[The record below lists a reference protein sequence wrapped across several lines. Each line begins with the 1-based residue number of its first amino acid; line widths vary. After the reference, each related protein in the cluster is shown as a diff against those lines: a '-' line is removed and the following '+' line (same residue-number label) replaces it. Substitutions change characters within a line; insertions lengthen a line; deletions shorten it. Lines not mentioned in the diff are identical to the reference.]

1 SRSSSL
7 RSSSPSPSVSSSCCF
22 RDDGDEDRRRRMQ
35 LYVFVSRCVAYPFN
49 AKQVTDMARR
59 QPKVNKQQLVSIKDR
74 FTVFLQ
80 GDSQIVTDEAF
91 VSVVKFYYEDYL
103 KSNRVA
109 RIVQSGGWS
118 TNDFREVF
126 KNYIEKRVR
135 QMPEIAGLTKETVLS
150 SWMTKF
156 DKIFMGDEAPRPS
169 TRITASSF
177 SDLILSKD
185 QLYEMFQ
192 HILGIKKLEHQL
204 IFNASQLDHPDEQAA
219 QIRREMDQ
227 RQKVVELI
235 AKQRRDFPAFVRADS
250 SSTYVSELRSSIN
263 LLVSNLESL
272 PVSRGHGD
280 TGRLQKPLKRYYPSS
295 LLDPGEDSRSAL
307 LKSEIAL
314 LVHSYNVWVVVMEVL
329 GLRSLPANRTVYCT
343 MEVEGGEKL
352 QTEQAEASTPKW
364 DTQGD
369 FRINVPL
376 PLVKV
381 KLFAVNSRKLALEDK
396 ELGRVI
402 LQPMATATRV
412 NELHALAVPKN
423 SVDQGMKIKLG
434 LRMDKPQ
441 NMKHSGYLWAQGKN
455 VWKKWKKRYFVLVQV
470 SQCTFAMCSYRERK
484 AEPQELMLTDGFT
497 VDYTEP
503 PADVTG
509 GRAFFRAVKEGDS
522 LQLASDDDQDCVLW
536 VQALCRATGQSHKP
550 LHPSQG
556 GKLSAPGGTLLPSEC
571 TISCTSTADRASKY
585 GIEELIWA
593 NPSDFDHDS
602 FFEQLQRSTL
612 EHRLSDSISCLG
624 WLSPGQVF
632 VLDEYCARYGV
643 RGCHRHL
650 CFLNDLLE
658 KAESGTMIDPT
669 LLHYSFAF
677 CASHVFGNRPDGFS
691 SVTVEE
697 MERYNELR
705 GRLRSLLENQIAHFR
720 YCFPFGRPEGALKAT
735 ISLLERVLMKDMAT
749 MVPPAEMEAVLRSCL
764 ENAAFINYTRLSEYA
779 QIEVDSLEG
788 KEVGEEEEN
797 TPSKKLEGLINLAE
811 LCIDVLQQNDDYHAE
826 AFALASELFEEHA
839 EMFWKLFSVDM
850 DDVLDKQ
857 PEDNWDALL
866 LFQLL
871 NDYLRQTPSLNNGKF
886 HEEVQAK
893 FTPMVVRYVDL
904 MEASIAQSVHSG
916 FAQETWAL
924 VHIIHNTQ
932 SFGTLPRDDG
942 HDVPDRGIAIIGIFV
957 LLQMRLDSGPTVMC
971 VGFSRP
977 GGSATSN
984 ELLWKLNAL
993 QAFIQDLKWPEVQFS
1008 YQMDQR
1014 LKLMANEMISCCVS
1028 RMLEVAWDVRIVHTS
1043 YSDSTLT
1050 SESHSTLVRVT
1061 PHSESH
1067 STRICGCDMTQE
1079 LPGHS
1084 KAEIEIRKTRKEV
1097 SALLIDKFV
1106 AVLKGVL
1113 KKLAR
1118 FDEGTFLSTLLS
1130 LTVGSIK
1137 KRQDFQK
1144 PGMDLADSYVTFV
1157 RQNQEIFR
1165 EKLIEDDYIQQIC
1178 TDWYIS
1184 NVRTIDQWLK
1194 ERKDMQLHPHQLK
1207 ILNSMT
1213 RMGYR
1218 DFQLQGVPEKYLKC
1232 TSHVD
1237 VQNRLIMEETSMSVQ
1252 D

>member
-1 SRSSSL
+1 M
-7 RSSSPSPSVSSSCCF
+7 V
-22 RDDGDEDRRRRMQ
+22 
-35 LYVFVSRCVAYPFN
+35 CV
-49 AKQVTDMARR
+49 
-59 QPKVNKQQLVSIKDR
+59 
-74 FTVFLQ
+74 
-80 GDSQIVTDEAF
+80 G
-91 VSVVKFYYEDYL
+91 
-103 KSNRVA
+103 
-109 RIVQSGGWS
+109 
-118 TNDFREVF
+118 
-126 KNYIEKRVR
+126 
-135 QMPEIAGLTKETVLS
+135 
-150 SWMTKF
+150 
-156 DKIFMGDEAPRPS
+156 
-169 TRITASSF
+169 
-177 SDLILSKD
+177 
-185 QLYEMFQ
+185 
-192 HILGIKKLEHQL
+192 
-204 IFNASQLDHPDEQAA
+204 
-219 QIRREMDQ
+219 
-227 RQKVVELI
+227 
-235 AKQRRDFPAFVRADS
+235 
-250 SSTYVSELRSSIN
+250 
-263 LLVSNLESL
+263 
-272 PVSRGHGD
+272 
-280 TGRLQKPLKRYYPSS
+280 
-295 LLDPGEDSRSAL
+295 
-307 LKSEIAL
+307 
-314 LVHSYNVWVVVMEVL
+314 
-329 GLRSLPANRTVYCT
+329 
-343 MEVEGGEKL
+343 
-352 QTEQAEASTPKW
+352 TP
-364 DTQGD
+364 
-369 FRINVPL
+369 
-376 PLVKV
+376 
-381 KLFAVNSRKLALEDK
+381 
-396 ELGRVI
+396 
-402 LQPMATATRV
+402 
-412 NELHALAVPKN
+412 
-423 SVDQGMKIKLG
+423 
-434 LRMDKPQ
+434 
-441 NMKHSGYLWAQGKN
+441 
-455 VWKKWKKRYFVLVQV
+455 
-470 SQCTFAMCSYRERK
+470 
-484 AEPQELMLTDGFT
+484 
-497 VDYTEP
+497 
-503 PADVTG
+503 
-509 GRAFFRAVKEGDS
+509 
-522 LQLASDDDQDCVLW
+522 
-536 VQALCRATGQSHKP
+536 
-550 LHPSQG
+550 
-556 GKLSAPGGTLLPSEC
+556 
-571 TISCTSTADRASKY
+571 TADRASKY

-691 SVTVEE
+691 SVTVDE

-705 GRLRSLLENQIAHFR
+705 DRLRSLLENQIAHFR

-749 MVPPAEMEAVLRSCL
+749 TVPPAEMEAALRSCL
-764 ENAAFINYTRLSEYA
+764 ENAAFVNYTRLSEYA
-779 QIEVDSLEG
+779 QIEDKQADPTVDSLEG
-788 KEVGEEEEN
+788 KEGEEEN

-886 HEEVQAK
+886 HEDVQAK
-893 FTPMVVRYVDL
+893 FSPMVVRYVDL

-924 VHIIHNTQ
+924 VQ
-932 SFGTLPRDDG
+932 
-942 HDVPDRGIAIIGIFV
+942 
-957 LLQMRLDSGPTVMC
+957 
-971 VGFSRP
+971 

-1014 LKLMANEMISCCVS
+1014 LKLMANEMIGCCVS
-1028 RMLEVAWDVRIVHTS
+1028 RTS
-1043 YSDSTLT
+1043 KAFQ
-1050 SESHSTLVRVT
+1050 VRVKKLNA
-1061 PHSESH
+1061 
-1067 STRICGCDMTQE
+1067 STDLRVNDALCTMLNVLIDTTQQSSKLCCHVEE

-1130 LTVGSIK
+1130 LT
-1137 KRQDFQK
+1137 K

-1184 NVRTIDQWLK
+1184 NVRAIDQWLK

-1232 TSHVD
+1232 TNHVD
-1237 VQNRLIMEETSMSVQ
+1237 VQNRLIMEETSMAVQ
-1252 D
+1252 DDSSHDSN

>member
-1 SRSSSL
+1 MLEPSSSDEESSELSDFVRVDLDEAGDAGCSSDCASLGGPVRSASPAPSRLPQLPSASVSRSSSL

-59 QPKVNKQQLVSIKDR
+59 QPKVNKQQLMSIKER
-74 FTVFLQ
+74 FTIFLQ

-103 KSNRVA
+103 KSDRVA

-118 TNDFREVF
+118 ANDFREVF

-204 IFNASQLDHPDEQAA
+204 IFNASQLDHPDEQVA

-235 AKQRRDFPAFVRADS
+235 AKRRDFPAFVRADS
-250 SSTYVSELRSSIN
+250 SSTYVGEQRSSIN

-314 LVHSYNVWVVVMEVL
+314 SFTLEVVVMEVL
-329 GLRSLPANRTVYCT
+329 GLRSLTANRTVYCT

-470 SQCTFAMCSYRERK
+470 SQCTFAICSYRERK

-503 PADVTG
+503 LADVTG

-522 LQLASDDDQDCVLW
+522 LHLASDDDQDCVLW

-556 GKLSAPGGTLLPSEC
+556 GKLSAPGGTLLPSE
-571 TISCTSTADRASKY
+571 SDRASKY

-691 SVTVEE
+691 SVTVDE

-749 MVPPAEMEAVLRSCL
+749 TVPPAEMEAVLRSCL
-764 ENAAFINYTRLSEYA
+764 ENAAFVNYTRLSEYA
-779 QIEVDSLEG
+779 QIEDKQADPTVDSLEG
-788 KEVGEEEEN
+788 KEGEEEN

-886 HEEVQAK
+886 HEDVQAK
-893 FTPMVVRYVDL
+893 FSPMVVRYVDL

-924 VHIIHNTQ
+924 VQ
-932 SFGTLPRDDG
+932 
-942 HDVPDRGIAIIGIFV
+942 
-957 LLQMRLDSGPTVMC
+957 
-971 VGFSRP
+971 

-1014 LKLMANEMISCCVS
+1014 LKLMANEMIGCCVS
-1028 RMLEVAWDVRIVHTS
+1028 RTS
-1043 YSDSTLT
+1043 KAFQ
-1050 SESHSTLVRVT
+1050 VRVKKL
-1061 PHSESH
+1061 SA
-1067 STRICGCDMTQE
+1067 STDLRVNDALCTMLNVLIDTTQQSSKLCCHVEE

-1130 LTVGSIK
+1130 LT
-1137 KRQDFQK
+1137 K

-1184 NVRTIDQWLK
+1184 NVRAIDQWLK

-1232 TSHVD
+1232 TNHVD
-1237 VQNRLIMEETSMSVQ
+1237 VQNRLIMEETSMAVQ
-1252 D
+1252 DDSSHDSN